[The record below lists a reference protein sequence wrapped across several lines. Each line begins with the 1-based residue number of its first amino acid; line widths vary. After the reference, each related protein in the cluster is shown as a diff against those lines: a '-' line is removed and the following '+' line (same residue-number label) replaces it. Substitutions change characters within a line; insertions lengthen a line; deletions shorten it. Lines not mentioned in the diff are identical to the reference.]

1 MSEKPNPTRG
11 EPLESQAN
19 ASESTPAEEYE
30 VGPGHPPP
38 DKRWQKGGPSPNSRG
53 RPRKEQSMVPDARKA
68 FAQAINKKV
77 SVPRGDKKV
86 LMTRVE
92 IGLEQLLNQF
102 AKGDR
107 HARRDLMEYADKL
120 GIDFLAQHRQTLEQ
134 ALTPNYQAILDAS
147 LARRSAAA
155 NATPAPRLLAPPEL
169 LDDDAA
175 ESEPTLPIPPKAKPE
190 PEPEPP
196 LEPGVKYPKPFHRMT
211 GSEKQA
217 WYPEWWAKKL
227 EQERGKDRAKE
238 EAKAEAKE
246 RAAQKLDQASHGP
259 GRPPPGGFSLTT
271 GKAT

>member
-1 MSEKPNPTRG
+1 MAAGQLMQKDRG
-11 EPLESQAN
+11 VAN
-19 ASESTPAEEYE
+19 APVAVVRRNERKQLAFPGSDIHYELLTPDMRRRA
-30 VGPGHPPP
+30 
-38 DKRWQKGGPSPNSRG
+38 SLS
-53 RPRKEQSMVPDARKA
+53 
-68 FAQAINKKV
+68 QAINKKV

-175 ESEPTLPIPPKAKPE
+175 ESGIRNASASLRSVPID
-190 PEPEPP
+190 
-196 LEPGVKYPKPFHRMT
+196 GVNMIRT
-211 GSEKQA
+211 QR
-217 WYPEWWAKKL
+217 KKL
-227 EQERGKDRAKE
+227 GLTLVELAEKAEFSISYISQIERGASE
-238 EAKAEAKE
+238 PAEAVW
-246 RAAQKLDQASHGP
+246 LST
-259 GRPPPGGFSLTT
+259 PPSF
-271 GKAT
+271 